1 MKKNP
6 ITLTFE
12 VRRVRTSVTQ
22 QEAHVYCNG
31 EYITN
36 FGDVP
41 ELIKPG
47 EKYFGTMVAGY
58 ASKTPDAKFVHATM
72 FHKYDDLYHIS
83 DGVQKIIDNIMEL
96 EIKTAER
103 MYEE

>member
-72 FHKYDDLYHIS
+72 FHKYDDLYHIVS
-83 DGVQKIIDNIMEL
+83 RQQHI
-96 EIKTAER
+96 R
-103 MYEE
+103 